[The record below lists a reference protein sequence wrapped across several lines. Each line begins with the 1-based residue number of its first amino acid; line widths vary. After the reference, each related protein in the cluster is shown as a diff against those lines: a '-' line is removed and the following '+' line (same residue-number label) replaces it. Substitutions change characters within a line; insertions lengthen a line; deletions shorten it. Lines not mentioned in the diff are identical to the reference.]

1 MTPPRFDDI
10 DPMVPELPRD
20 DVRADGGARTA
31 QSRHR
36 VLSFADDEAD
46 APLVPDL
53 S

>member
-1 MTPPRFDDI
+1 MTPPRPDDI

-31 QSRHR
+31 RST
-36 VLSFADDEAD
+36 VLTFADDEAD